1 MLENTNKTTTKI
13 NKRIFYVNYSDKGYR
28 PIARASL
35 PCTSLEAA
43 QIMVKVYKVWSDR
56 KRITITEKPSG
67 KVYDHDSP
75 VSAKTAR
82 ARWAEAGEVAK

>member
-1 MLENTNKTTTKI
+1 MLENTNKTTPKI

-43 QIMVKVYKVWSDR
+43 QIMVKVYKVWGDR
-56 KRITITEKPSG
+56 TRITITDKPSG
-67 KVYDHDSP
+67 KGYGHVSP
-75 VSAKTAR
+75 VTAKTAR
-82 ARWAEAGEVAK
+82 RYWAEAGEVAK

>member
-1 MLENTNKTTTKI
+1 MSENTKTTTKM
-13 NKRIFYVNYSDKGYR
+13 NKRIFYVNYSDKGR
-28 PIARASL
+28 WGFPRASL

-75 VSAKTAR
+75 VTAKTAR

>member
-1 MLENTNKTTTKI
+1 MSENTKTTTKMS
-13 NKRIFYVNYSDKGYR
+13 KRIFYVNYSDKGR
-28 PIARASL
+28 WGFPRASL

-56 KRITITEKPSG
+56 KRLTITEKPSG

-75 VSAKTAR
+75 VTAKTAR